1 VKAEDLIVLAAA
13 HGIDLKHIAGASAP
27 TSGPSVRRRS
37 RTREEIAAN
46 IPVRETVRGTS
57 TRTMRRA
64 AWSLAE
70 LGQAAQGV
78 PRIPWLAA
86 CFAFAGDDR
95 VFWEL
100 HRALRYEAEWLQ
112 RHHEWSAQVIGADG
126 APRFYI
132 EALAQ
137 LVLDEERHAH
147 LFAAAPA
154 TEKRPSLYAIYLHI
168 EEPLW
173 KRRIFERFDLL
184 KLRYLGWLDTASAMI
199 QRKLGRPPEELADE
213 AQRPQRE
220 NRHAVPIRQEAR
232 ADW

>member
-1 VKAEDLIVLAAA
+1 VKAEDLICIAST
-13 HGIDLKHIAGASAP
+13 HGIDLKRIAGMSTP
-27 TSGPSVRRRS
+27 THGVSVRRRC
-37 RTREEIAAN
+37 RTPEEIARG
-46 IPVRETVRGTS
+46 IPVRDTVTGTAS
-57 TRTMRRA
+57 RTFRRP

-86 CFAFAGDDR
+86 CFAIGRDDR

-100 HRALRYEAEWLQ
+100 HRALRYEAERLQ
-112 RHHEWSAQVIGADG
+112 QQYEWPAQIVGADG

-132 EALAQ
+132 EAIAQ
-137 LVLDEERHAH
+137 LVLDEERHSH

-154 TEKRPSLYAIYLHI
+154 TDKRPSLYAIYLHI

-173 KRRIFERFDLL
+173 KRRIFQRFDLL

-199 QRKLGRPPEELADE
+199 QRKLS
-213 AQRPQRE
+213 QRE
-220 NRHAVPIRQEAR
+220 DSDEPEKRR
-232 ADW
+232 A